1 MKRWNERNGN
11 PEHPE
16 QVLVD
21 IPEIVD
27 RMRSGVDRMIVF
39 GPDSDAW
46 LKAQTFPQRAG
57 VDTIPVASAF
67 KNTPK
72 SIYYWRFLLLIEVC
86 A

>member
-1 MKRWNERNGN
+1 MKRWNERNLN
-11 PEHPE
+11 PE

-27 RMRSGVDRMIVF
+27 RMRSGVDGMIVF

-46 LKAQTFPQRAG
+46 LKARTFPQRAG
-57 VDTIPVASAF
+57 VGTLIPVAGAF
-67 KNTPK
+67 QDTPK